1 MGKSML
7 LTLDVYISAARIAS
21 SDETGEESE
30 SPIQPGRKAICNAHT
45 KLIIDKDR
53 YSIKV
58 AVAKLDQYQ

>member
-1 MGKSML
+1 ML
-7 LTLDVYISAARIAS
+7 PILDVYISAARIAF
-21 SDETGEESE
+21 SDETGEEPE

-58 AVAKLDQYQ
+58 AVAKLDSC